1 MNFYKTSIWSKSYR
15 LAHFKTWSNKSNTNF
30 LHYKVQTIYCE
41 ILGLHSM
48 ASSYHFNLIFNYF
61 FIILRYTNCCVHCSA
76 LFWYWYTCLACS
88 KSWIFW
94 FWEVKNALLRA
105 NEIKNNIHK
114 KNNASHIVSL
124 HWNFF
129 FTSEYLVKI
138 WMLDTTVENQY
149 VAYILLWLSLL
160 FLCTWKCYK
169 SVFGLVSTNLK
180 LRIKKKSL
188 SV

>member
-1 MNFYKTSIWSKSYR
+1 MSFYKTSIWSKSYR
-15 LAHFKTWSNKSNTNF
+15 LAHFKTWSNKLNTNF
-30 LHYKVQTIYCE
+30 LHYKVQTTYCE

-76 LFWYWYTCLACS
+76 LFWYWYTCLVCNR
-88 KSWIFW
+88 SWIFC

-114 KNNASHIVSL
+114 KNNASHIISL

-129 FTSEYLVKI
+129 YIRISSENMNVGYYSGKSRCSIYFTVTGFIIIVHMKVL
-138 WMLDTTVENQY
+138 
-149 VAYILLWLSLL
+149 
-160 FLCTWKCYK
+160 
-169 SVFGLVSTNLK
+169 
-180 LRIKKKSL
+180 
-188 SV
+188 